1 MAPLVIPPDTSG
13 MLTTGGVAA
22 ISVVGAISKTTQWR
36 DGATGKVIWSLLIG
50 GIATCLILASV
61 IRAIGLKMGIDPWY
75 QIMATGVLCWLGP
88 DPILRAVAG
97 TILKRFGIE
106 VK

>member
-1 MAPLVIPPDTSG
+1 MTPISVPDPAG
-13 MLTTGGVAA
+13 LATTVGVGA

-36 DGATGKVIWSLLIG
+36 DATTGKVIWTLLLG
-50 GIATCLILASV
+50 GIATCLILATV
-61 IRAIGLKMGIDPWY
+61 IRAVGIKLGVDPWY
-75 QIMATGVLCWLGP
+75 QVMATGVLCWLGP